1 MNDTEYYKLVRPYE
15 DAMNMLLIRIRVLG
29 HSLYNKEEEQLY
41 HTIQNRI
48 KGKDS
53 IENKLLKKELEPS
66 VKNAKDYLR
75 DIAGIRVICLF
86 LDDIYTLVELL
97 TRQSEL
103 VFIKEK
109 DYIKSPK
116 KNGYRSYHL
125 IIGVPVYCADTMEIF
140 PVEVQFRTM
149 EMDLWAPPCMEHRIL
164 YKGTTKVEG
173 EKVKRELMHYS
184 ERLCEVEQ
192 YFEMFR

>member
-15 DAMNMLLIRIRVLG
+15 DAMNMLLIRVRVVG

-41 HTIQNRI
+41 HTIQSRI

-53 IENKLLKKELEPS
+53 IENKLKKKNLETS

-86 LDDIYTLVELL
+86 RDDIYRLVELL
-97 TRQSEL
+97 TRQSDL

-109 DYIKSPK
+109 DYISTPK
-116 KNGYRSYHL
+116 ENGYRSYHL
-125 IIGVPVYCADTMEIF
+125 IIGMPVYCADTMEIF

-149 EMDLWAPPCMEHRIL
+149 EMDLWASMEHRIL
-164 YKGTTKVEG
+164 YKNAQNRDR
-173 EKVKRELMHYS
+173 EKIKEQLRAYS
-184 ERLCEVEQ
+184 ERLREMEN
-192 YFEMFR
+192 YFKMFR

>member
-15 DAMNMLLIRIRVLG
+15 DAMNMLLIRVRVVG

-41 HTIQNRI
+41 HTIQSRI

-53 IENKLLKKELEPS
+53 IENKLIKKNLEAS

-86 LDDIYTLVELL
+86 RDDIYRLVELL
-97 TRQSEL
+97 TRQSDL
-103 VFIKEK
+103 VFINEK
-109 DYIKSPK
+109 DYISTPK
-116 KNGYRSYHL
+116 ENGYRSYHL
-125 IIGVPVYCADTMEIF
+125 IVGVPVYCADTMEIF

-149 EMDLWAPPCMEHRIL
+149 EMDLWASMEHRIL
-164 YKGTTKVEG
+164 YKNAQKNDR
-173 EKVKRELMHYS
+173 EKIKEELRTYS
-184 ERLCEVEQ
+184 EKLREMEN
-192 YFEMFR
+192 YFKTFR

>member
-15 DAMNMLLIRIRVLG
+15 DAMNMLLIRVRVVG

-41 HTIQNRI
+41 HTIQSRI

-53 IENKLLKKELEPS
+53 IENKLIKKNLEAS

-86 LDDIYTLVELL
+86 RDDIYRLVELL
-97 TRQSEL
+97 TRQSDL
-103 VFIKEK
+103 VFINEK
-109 DYIKSPK
+109 DYISTPK
-116 KNGYRSYHL
+116 ENGYRSYHL
-125 IIGVPVYCADTMEIF
+125 IVGVPVYCADTMEIF

-149 EMDLWAPPCMEHRIL
+149 EMDLWASMEHRIL
-164 YKGTTKVEG
+164 YKNT
-173 EKVKRELMHYS
+173 EKKDREKIKEELRIYS
-184 ERLCEVEQ
+184 EKLGEMEN
-192 YFEMFR
+192 YFKTFR

>member
-15 DAMNMLLIRIRVLG
+15 DAMNMLLIRVRVVG

-41 HTIQNRI
+41 HTIQSRI

-53 IENKLLKKELEPS
+53 IENKLKKKNLETS

-86 LDDIYTLVELL
+86 RDDIYRLVELL
-97 TRQSEL
+97 TRQSDL
-103 VFIKEK
+103 VFINEK
-109 DYIKSPK
+109 DYISTPK
-116 KNGYRSYHL
+116 ENGYRSYHL

-149 EMDLWAPPCMEHRIL
+149 EMDLWASMEHRIL
-164 YKGTTKVEG
+164 YKNA
-173 EKVKRELMHYS
+173 EKKDREKIKEDLRIYS
-184 ERLCEVEQ
+184 EKLGEMEN
-192 YFEMFR
+192 YFKAFR

>member
-15 DAMNMLLIRIRVLG
+15 DAMNMLLIRVRVVG

-41 HTIQNRI
+41 HTIQSRI

-53 IENKLLKKELEPS
+53 IENKLIKKNLDTS

-86 LDDIYTLVELL
+86 RDDIYRLVELL
-97 TRQSEL
+97 TRQSDL

-109 DYIKSPK
+109 DYIRAPK
-116 KNGYRSYHL
+116 ENGYRSYHL

-149 EMDLWAPPCMEHRIL
+149 EMDLWASMEHRIL
-164 YKGTTKVEG
+164 YKNAQKKDR
-173 EKVKRELMHYS
+173 EKIKEELRTYS
-184 ERLCEVEQ
+184 EKLGEMEN
-192 YFEMFR
+192 YFKTFR

>member
-15 DAMNMLLIRIRVLG
+15 DAMNMLLIRVRVVG

-41 HTIQNRI
+41 HTIQSRI

-53 IENKLLKKELEPS
+53 IEKKLIKKNLEAS

-86 LDDIYTLVELL
+86 RDDIYRLVELL
-97 TRQSEL
+97 TRQSDL
-103 VFIKEK
+103 VFINEK
-109 DYIKSPK
+109 DYISTPK
-116 KNGYRSYHL
+116 ENGYRSYHL
-125 IIGVPVYCADTMEIF
+125 IVGVPVYCADTMEIF

-149 EMDLWAPPCMEHRIL
+149 EMDLWASMEHRIL
-164 YKGTTKVEG
+164 YKNA
-173 EKVKRELMHYS
+173 EKKDREKIKEELRTYS
-184 ERLCEVEQ
+184 EKLGEMEN
-192 YFEMFR
+192 YFKTFR

>member
-15 DAMNMLLIRIRVLG
+15 DAMNMLLIRVRVVG
-29 HSLYNKEEEQLY
+29 HSLYNKEEAQLY
-41 HTIQNRI
+41 HTIQSRI

-53 IENKLLKKELEPS
+53 IENKLKKKNLETS

-86 LDDIYTLVELL
+86 RDDIYRLVELL
-97 TRQSEL
+97 TRQSDL

-109 DYIKSPK
+109 DYISTPK
-116 KNGYRSYHL
+116 ENGYRSYHL

-149 EMDLWAPPCMEHRIL
+149 EMDLWASMEHRIL
-164 YKGTTKVEG
+164 YKNAQKKDR
-173 EKVKRELMHYS
+173 EKIKEELRVYS
-184 ERLCEVEQ
+184 EKLREMEN
-192 YFEMFR
+192 YFKTFR

>member
-15 DAMNMLLIRIRVLG
+15 DAMNMLLIRVRVVG

-41 HTIQNRI
+41 HTIQSRI

-53 IENKLLKKELEPS
+53 IENKLKKKNLETS

-86 LDDIYTLVELL
+86 RDDIYRLVELL
-97 TRQSEL
+97 TRQSDL
-103 VFIKEK
+103 VFINEK
-109 DYIKSPK
+109 DYISTPK
-116 KNGYRSYHL
+116 ENGYRSYHL
-125 IIGVPVYCADTMEIF
+125 TIGVPVYCADTMEIF

-149 EMDLWAPPCMEHRIL
+149 EMDLWASMEHRIL
-164 YKGTTKVEG
+164 YKNA
-173 EKVKRELMHYS
+173 EKKDREKIKEDLRIYS
-184 ERLCEVEQ
+184 EKLGEMEN
-192 YFEMFR
+192 YFKAFR